1 MANVQATMDGF
12 IEVLLTAIEAGE
24 KTGTWV
30 RPWVSQSPQ
39 RFDGKLS
46 YTGSNVMF
54 LMMYTWMAAR
64 AKTEPCPYKTP
75 RLVAQWE
82 SMKNLPEFTPY
93 YGTLNQWNEVG
104 ARVKLGAK
112 ELPLMLG
119 SNGKK
124 ELDDG
129 TVKYYTYFKPFGV
142 YNSSQV
148 EGWEAPTVNVTE
160 ADESAKTKFDAMLA
174 KHSPR
179 VIEDTKAAFN
189 PVTDLLMMPPADA
202 FPNRNQYY
210 GTFLHELV
218 HWTGHSSRLDRKFS
232 REQELYALEE
242 LVAELGSTMLSAE
255 YGFSVSDDQTLAY
268 LSGWGT
274 ALKADKTA
282 GRRALSMAMAAV
294 KYLNS

>member
-1 MANVQATMDGF
+1 MSVQITIESF
-12 IEVLLTAIEAGE
+12 LEVLLTAIEAGE
-24 KTGTWV
+24 KTGKWV

-39 RFDGKLS
+39 RFDGQLS
-46 YTGSNVMF
+46 YTGSNTMF
-54 LMMYTWMAAR
+54 LMMYVFMAAR
-64 AKTEPCPYKTP
+64 AKTEACPYKNP
-75 RLVAQWE
+75 RLIAQWE
-82 SMKNLPEFTPY
+82 SMKTLPEFTPY

-124 ELDDG
+124 EQDDG
-129 TVKYYTYFKPFGV
+129 TMKYYTYFKPFGV

-160 ADESAKTKFDAMLA
+160 ADTNAQTKFDAMLA

-179 VIEDTKAAFN
+179 VIESNKAAFN
-189 PVTDLLMMPPADA
+189 PVTDLLMMPPAEA
-202 FPNRNQYY
+202 FPNRNEYY

-232 REQELYALEE
+232 REQELYAFEE

-255 YGFSVSDDQTLAY
+255 YGFAVSDQQTLAY

>member
-1 MANVQATMDGF
+1 MANVQETLNGF
-12 IEVLLTAIEAGE
+12 VEVLLAAIEAGE

-46 YTGSNVMF
+46 YSGSNVMF
-54 LMMYTWMAAR
+54 LMMYCWMAAR
-64 AKTEPCPYKTP
+64 AKTEPCPYKIP

-82 SMKNLPEFTPY
+82 SMKTLPEFTPY
-93 YGTLNQWNEVG
+93 YGTLNQWSEVG

-124 ELDDG
+124 EQDDG
-129 TVKYYTYFKPFGV
+129 TMKYYTYFKPFGV
-142 YNSSQV
+142 FNSSQV

-160 ADESAKTKFDAMLA
+160 ADTNAASKFDAMLA

-189 PVTDLLMMPPADA
+189 PVTDLLMMPPSTA
-202 FPNRNQYY
+202 FPDRNHYY

-232 REQELYALEE
+232 REQELYAFEE

-255 YGFSVSDDQTLAY
+255 YGFAVSDQQTLAY

>member
-24 KTGTWV
+24 KTGKWV

-46 YTGSNVMF
+46 YSGSNVMF
-54 LMMYTWMAAR
+54 LMMYGWMAAR

-82 SMKNLPEFTPY
+82 SMRTLPEFTQY
-93 YGTLNQWNEVG
+93 YGTLKQWSAAG
-104 ARVKLGAK
+104 ARVKKGAT
-112 ELPLMLG
+112 ELPLMLASTG
-119 SNGKK
+119 GK
-124 ELDDG
+124 EQDDG
-129 TVKYYTYFKPFGV
+129 TMKYFTYFKPFGV
-142 YNSSQV
+142 FNSSQV
-148 EGWEAPTVNVTE
+148 EGWEPPTATVVE
-160 ADESAKTKFDAMLA
+160 ADEAAKTKFDALLA

-179 VIEDTKAAFN
+179 VIESGKAAFN

-202 FPNRNQYY
+202 FPNRNEYY
-210 GTFLHELV
+210 GTFLHELI
-218 HWTGHSSRLDRKFS
+218 HWTGHSTRLDRKFS
-232 REQELYALEE
+232 REQELYAFEE

-255 YGFSVSDDQTLAY
+255 YGFAVSDQQTLHY

-274 ALKADKTA
+274 ALRADKTA
-282 GRRALSMAMAAV
+282 GRRALSLSMAAV

>member
-1 MANVQATMDGF
+1 MSVQVTIDSF
-12 IEVLLTAIEAGE
+12 LEVLLTAIEAGE

-46 YTGSNVMF
+46 YSGSNTMF
-54 LMMYTWMAAR
+54 LMMYVFMAER
-64 AKTEPCPYKTP
+64 AKTEPCPYKTQ
-75 RLVAQWE
+75 RLVEQWN

-93 YGTLNQWNEVG
+93 YGTLPQWNEAG
-104 ARVKLGAK
+104 ARVKADAK
-112 ELPLMLG
+112 GLHLVRG
-119 SNGKK
+119 TTGKK
-124 ELDDG
+124 EQDDG
-129 TVKYYTYFKPFGV
+129 TMKYYTYFKPFVV
-142 YNSSQV
+142 YNSAQV

-160 ADESAKTKFDAMLA
+160 ADTNAQTKFDAMLA
-174 KHSPR
+174 KHNPR

-202 FPNRNQYY
+202 FPNRNHYY

-232 REQELYALEE
+232 REQEVYAFEE

-274 ALKADKTA
+274 ALRADKTA

>member
-1 MANVQATMDGF
+1 MSVQVTIDSF
-12 IEVLLTAIEAGE
+12 LEVLLIAIEAGE

-54 LMMYTWMAAR
+54 LMMYVFMAER
-64 AKTEPCPYKTP
+64 AKTEECPYKTP
-75 RLVAQWE
+75 RLVEQWN
-82 SMKNLPEFTPY
+82 SMKVLPEFTPY
-93 YGTLNQWNEVG
+93 YGTMNQWNEVG
-104 ARVKLGAK
+104 AHVKLGAK
-112 ELPLMLG
+112 GLHLVLG
-119 SNGKK
+119 TTGKK
-124 ELDDG
+124 EQDDG
-129 TVKYYTYFKPFGV
+129 TMKYYSYFKPFVV
-142 YNSSQV
+142 YNSAQV

-160 ADESAKTKFDAMLA
+160 ADEAAKTKFDALLA

-202 FPNRNQYY
+202 FPDRNHYY

-232 REQELYALEE
+232 REQELYAFEE

-255 YGFSVSDDQTLAY
+255 YGFAVSDQQTLAY